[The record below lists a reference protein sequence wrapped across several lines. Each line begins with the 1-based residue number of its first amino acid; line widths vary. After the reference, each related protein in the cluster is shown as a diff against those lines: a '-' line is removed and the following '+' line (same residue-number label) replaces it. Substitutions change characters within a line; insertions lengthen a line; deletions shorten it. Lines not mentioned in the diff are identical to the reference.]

1 MLKTNDQKLHVAVRL
16 YENGTYGSA
25 YGKGK
30 FRKALF
36 NGTVD
41 VQELKTKYLVD
52 FYTYEDWS
60 NLAKSQEQMEVLA
73 NVQSNSDTLYSW
85 IKHYD
90 PSSQSKT
97 PVIGMCSIDLDS
109 LDVNLV
115 IVDAANGVEDVWLIG
130 AKPCKERAGLK
141 SPQLLATNADL
152 GNW

>member
-1 MLKTNDQKLHVAVRL
+1 MLNTNQQQLHVAVRL
-16 YENGTYGSA
+16 YENGTYGST

-60 NLAKSQEQMEVLA
+60 NLAKSDEQMEVLA
-73 NVQSNSDTLYSW
+73 NVQPKGDTLYSW
-85 IKHYD
+85 VKHYD
-90 PSSQSKT
+90 LNSQAKT
-97 PVIGMCSIDLDS
+97 PVTGLCSIDLENLS
-109 LDVNLV
+109 INLV
-115 IVDAANGVEDVWLIG
+115 IVDSVNGVEDVWQLG